1 MSHTLAVHTAPKSTL
16 PISVRTGGRRSLS
29 AVARPAEWDEEE
41 ENGDRAALEA
51 LAKTAAGAFAIDAN
65 DRIVFWSDGA
75 EKLLGHRAADVIGSH
90 CYELI
95 AGCDPFGNRYC
106 GAHCPIVSLM
116 KEGIEPEPYFM
127 DVKRRDGA
135 RMKVRIRTVALPHA
149 GPGFRSLVHLIDPG
163 DDDRIANVVAEL
175 RSSTRNEK
183 PAATPLALPTLGNPL
198 TTREREIVQLLS
210 EGFAA
215 LNIAARLN
223 LSHATVRNHI
233 QNILRKLEV
242 HSQVEAISVAFRK
255 GWL

>member
-1 MSHTLAVHTAPKSTL
+1 MPQTVAATAKTSSL
-16 PISVRTGGRRSLS
+16 PIAAVRASARRSLS
-29 AVARPAEWDEEE
+29 SVARPREWDREDEV
-41 ENGDRAALEA
+41 DQTALQA
-51 LAKTAAGAFAIDAN
+51 LASTAAGAFAIDAN
-65 DRIVFWSDGA
+65 DRVIFWSEGA
-75 EKLLGHRAADVIGSH
+75 EKLLGHRASDVMGRA
-90 CYELI
+90 CFELL

-116 KEGIEPEPYFM
+116 REGIEPEPFFM
-127 DVKRRDGA
+127 DVKKRDGA
-135 RMKVRIRTVALPHA
+135 RVKVRIRTVALPNA
-149 GPGFRSLVHLIDPG
+149 GPGFRALVHLLDPG
-163 DDDRIANVVAEL
+163 DVERIEKVVAEL
-175 RSSTRNEK
+175 RASTRREK
-183 PAATPLALPTLGNPL
+183 VAEPLPLPTLGNPL